1 MNNTIYISGP
11 ISDPTT
17 SQPRT
22 GWQKEFLEAEAKL
35 RRMGFSVMN
44 PVDIAREVEDAFRWR
59 YSHFGGPC
67 SSDGEPKPMRADYI
81 MACLQRMKMA
91 QEADMLHGVYL
102 IGDIDACKE
111 SHGVQM
117 ELHLAE
123 ILGIPVFAE
132 FRADNEIWTDSF
144 YLKSER
150 TIEGLLE
157 DKA

>member
-44 PVDIAREVEDAFRWR
+44 PVDIARKVEEAFRQ
-59 YSHFGGPC
+59 
-67 SSDGEPKPMRADYI
+67 EPTRADYI
-81 MACLQRMKMA
+81 LACLERMKVA
-91 QEADMLHGVYL
+91 QETGILHGVYL
-102 IGDIDACKE
+102 IGDIDACKD

>member
-1 MNNTIYISGP
+1 MMNNTIYISGP

-44 PVDIAREVEDAFRWR
+44 PVDIAREVEEAFRQ
-59 YSHFGGPC
+59 
-67 SSDGEPKPMRADYI
+67 EPTRADYI
-81 MACLQRMKMA
+81 LACLERMKMA
-91 QEADMLHGVYL
+91 QETGILHGVYL
-102 IGDIDACKE
+102 IGDIDACKD

-132 FRADNEIWTDSF
+132 FRADIEIWTDSF

>member
-22 GWQKEFLEAEAKL
+22 GWQNEFLEAEAKL

-44 PVDIAREVEDAFRWR
+44 PVDIAREVEEAFTQ
-59 YSHFGGPC
+59 
-67 SSDGEPKPMRADYI
+67 EPTRADYI
-81 MACLQRMKMA
+81 LACLDRMKMA
-91 QEADMLHGVYL
+91 KETGILHGVYL
-102 IGDIDACKE
+102 IGDIDACKD

>member
-17 SQPRT
+17 SLPRT

-44 PVDIAREVEDAFRWR
+44 PVDIAREVEEAFRQ
-59 YSHFGGPC
+59 
-67 SSDGEPKPMRADYI
+67 EPTRADYI
-81 MACLQRMKMA
+81 LACLERMKMA
-91 QEADMLHGVYL
+91 QETGILHGVYL
-102 IGDIDACKE
+102 IGDIDACKD

-132 FRADNEIWTDSF
+132 FRADNEIWTGSF
-144 YLKSER
+144 HLKSER

>member
-1 MNNTIYISGP
+1 MMNNTIYISGP

-44 PVDIAREVEDAFRWR
+44 PVDIAREVEEAFRQ
-59 YSHFGGPC
+59 
-67 SSDGEPKPMRADYI
+67 EPTRADYI
-81 MACLQRMKMA
+81 LACLERMKMA
-91 QEADMLHGVYL
+91 KETGMLHGVYL
-102 IGDIDACKE
+102 VGDIDACKD

-123 ILGIPVFAE
+123 ILGIPLFAE
-132 FRADNEIWTDSF
+132 FRAGNEIWTDSF

>member
-1 MNNTIYISGP
+1 MMNNTIYISGP

-44 PVDIAREVEDAFRWR
+44 PVDIAREVEEAFRQ
-59 YSHFGGPC
+59 
-67 SSDGEPKPMRADYI
+67 EPTRADYI
-81 MACLQRMKMA
+81 LACLERMKMA
-91 QEADMLHGVYL
+91 QETGILHGVYL
-102 IGDIDACKE
+102 IGDIDACKD

-132 FRADNEIWTDSF
+132 FLADNEIWADSF

>member
-1 MNNTIYISGP
+1 MMNNTIYISGP

-44 PVDIAREVEDAFRWR
+44 PVDIAREVEEAFRQ
-59 YSHFGGPC
+59 
-67 SSDGEPKPMRADYI
+67 EPTRADYI
-81 MACLQRMKMA
+81 LACLERMKMA
-91 QEADMLHGVYL
+91 KETGILHGVYL
-102 IGDIDACKE
+102 IGDIDACKD

-132 FRADNEIWTDSF
+132 FLADNEIWADSF

>member
-1 MNNTIYISGP
+1 MMNNTIYISGP

-44 PVDIAREVEDAFRWR
+44 PVDIAREVEEAF
-59 YSHFGGPC
+59 GQ
-67 SSDGEPKPMRADYI
+67 EPTRADYI
-81 MACLQRMKMA
+81 LACLERMKMA
-91 QEADMLHGVYL
+91 QETGILHGVYL
-102 IGDIDACKE
+102 IGDIDACKD

>member
-44 PVDIAREVEDAFRWR
+44 PVDIAREVEEAFRQ
-59 YSHFGGPC
+59 
-67 SSDGEPKPMRADYI
+67 EPTRADYI
-81 MACLQRMKMA
+81 LACLERMKMA
-91 QEADMLHGVYL
+91 QETGILHGVYL
-102 IGDIDACKE
+102 IGDIDACKD

-132 FRADNEIWTDSF
+132 FRADIEIWTDSF

>member
-44 PVDIAREVEDAFRWR
+44 PVDIAREVEEAFRQ
-59 YSHFGGPC
+59 
-67 SSDGEPKPMRADYI
+67 EPTRADYI
-81 MACLQRMKMA
+81 LACLERMKMA
-91 QEADMLHGVYL
+91 QETGILHGVYL
-102 IGDIDACKE
+102 IGDIDACKD

-132 FRADNEIWTDSF
+132 FLADNEIWADSF

>member
-1 MNNTIYISGP
+1 MMNNTIYISGP

-35 RRMGFSVMN
+35 RQMGFSVMN
-44 PVDIAREVEDAFRWR
+44 PVDIAREVEETFRQ
-59 YSHFGGPC
+59 
-67 SSDGEPKPMRADYI
+67 EPTRADYI
-81 MACLQRMKMA
+81 LACLERMKMA
-91 QEADMLHGVYL
+91 QETGILHGVYL
-102 IGDIDACKE
+102 IGDIDACKD

-132 FRADNEIWTDSF
+132 FLADNEIWADSF

>member
-44 PVDIAREVEDAFRWR
+44 PVDIAREVEEAFRQ
-59 YSHFGGPC
+59 
-67 SSDGEPKPMRADYI
+67 EPTRADYI
-81 MACLQRMKMA
+81 LACLERMKMA
-91 QEADMLHGVYL
+91 QETGILHGVYL
-102 IGDIDACKE
+102 IGDIDACKD

-117 ELHLAE
+117 ELLMAEVLDISAE
-123 ILGIPVFAE
+123 IRQTLGIE
-132 FRADNEIWTDSF
+132 
-144 YLKSER
+144 
-150 TIEGLLE
+150 
-157 DKA
+157 

>member
-22 GWQKEFLEAEAKL
+22 GWQKEFLETEAKL

-44 PVDIAREVEDAFRWR
+44 PVDIAREVEEAFRQ
-59 YSHFGGPC
+59 
-67 SSDGEPKPMRADYI
+67 EPTRADYI
-81 MACLQRMKMA
+81 LACLERMKMA
-91 QEADMLHGVYL
+91 QETGILHGVYL
-102 IGDIDACKE
+102 IGDIDACKD

-132 FRADNEIWTDSF
+132 FLADNEIWADSF

>member
-35 RRMGFSVMN
+35 RQMGFSVMN
-44 PVDIAREVEDAFRWR
+44 PVDIAREVEETFRQ
-59 YSHFGGPC
+59 
-67 SSDGEPKPMRADYI
+67 EPTRADYI
-81 MACLQRMKMA
+81 LACLERMKMA
-91 QEADMLHGVYL
+91 QETGILHGVYL
-102 IGDIDACKE
+102 IGDIDACKD

-132 FRADNEIWTDSF
+132 FLADNEIWTDSF

>member
-44 PVDIAREVEDAFRWR
+44 PVDIAREVEEAFRQ
-59 YSHFGGPC
+59 
-67 SSDGEPKPMRADYI
+67 EPTRADYI
-81 MACLQRMKMA
+81 LACLERMKMA
-91 QEADMLHGVYL
+91 KETGILHGVYL
-102 IGDIDACKE
+102 IGDIDACKD

-132 FRADNEIWTDSF
+132 FLADNEIWADSF

>member
-1 MNNTIYISGP
+1 MMNNTIYISGP

-44 PVDIAREVEDAFRWR
+44 PVDIAREVEEAFRQ
-59 YSHFGGPC
+59 
-67 SSDGEPKPMRADYI
+67 EPTRADYI
-81 MACLQRMKMA
+81 LACLERMKMA
-91 QEADMLHGVYL
+91 QEKGILHGVYL
-102 IGDIDACKE
+102 IGDIDACKD

-132 FRADNEIWTDSF
+132 FRADNEVWTDSF

>member
-35 RRMGFSVMN
+35 RLMGFSVMN
-44 PVDIAREVEDAFRWR
+44 PVDIAREVEEAFRQ
-59 YSHFGGPC
+59 
-67 SSDGEPKPMRADYI
+67 EPTRADYI
-81 MACLQRMKMA
+81 LACLERMKMA
-91 QEADMLHGVYL
+91 QETGILHGVYL
-102 IGDIDACKE
+102 IGDIDACKD